1 MFLDITEKNRD
12 LHFNTNFVDFNF
24 THVGRLSESRPVVI
38 TNKFAFP
45 IEVSWNL
52 LKVYNKITE
61 QWVSNPFKVRPP
73 TKVIEAN
80 SAFEFSADFCPYEPD
95 QYFF

>member
-38 TNKFAFP
+38 TNKYAFP